1 MICCHGRNPI
11 FFNKK
16 NKHWRPRTI
25 ANTPH
30 PPTSDNISFLPY
42 PPPHLKVDL
51 ICVSPLIKIEKNNNL
66 KINHR
71 EKNNNL
77 HTDILRR
84 NQKEYIRNNVL
95 TVNPQQRFW
104 REKHNVFVEEVS
116 KIALSANDNKT
127 IQSKDLIEIYAYEI
141 NKGNNTQKEKK
152 QMY

>member
-1 MICCHGRNPI
+1 M
-11 FFNKK
+11 
-16 NKHWRPRTI
+16 
-25 ANTPH
+25 
-30 PPTSDNISFLPY
+30 
-42 PPPHLKVDL
+42 
-51 ICVSPLIKIEKNNNL
+51 
-66 KINHR
+66 KINHW

-77 HTDILRR
+77 HTDILRG

-95 TVNPQQRFW
+95 IANPQQRFW